1 MNKIQQLLQ
10 AHNIEITEAEISRL
24 CAEAGVDIEQLSD
37 SDAQTITQHIIEERQ
52 VSGKLAKNS
61 NKPKNNNGKLT
72 KNSSRRKSVPNL
84 EGAISKA
91 SQVSNEEIQSLEDV
105 LNAGIDAYTTDKAD
119 QLLSSIRNAPKE
131 VVRKFTQAAME
142 EEADVESFR
151 DIGEQLVRDLR
162 KNKVPAILEDRKRGS
177 TSACTKY
184 LEWECR
190 FSC

>member
-1 MNKIQQLLQ
+1 MQEIKDILVNQDIDFSEDEILEAAQALGMNVNDLNDAEVQ
-10 AHNIEITEAEISRL
+10 AI
-24 CAEAGVDIEQLSD
+24 
-37 SDAQTITQHIIEERQ
+37 AQKVAQSKQ
-52 VSGKLAKNS
+52 PGKLAKNS
-61 NKPKNNNGKLT
+61 NKPKNSNGKLT

-151 DIGEQLVRDLR
+151 NIGEQLVTG
-162 KNKVPAILEDRKRGS
+162 IFGI
-177 TSACTKY
+177 SATNAA
-184 LEWECR
+184 E
-190 FSC
+190 